1 MATACAVSRA
11 TASPSYSSLAP
22 LTLDKSACLVCGGE
36 LGDGTRR
43 RSGRAQ
49 PFNQLNAPWILRRLW
64 KWSRYANVRVMAES
78 IDLATRIERLSARAS
93 TAPSSDRLLAEIED
107 LLAVGYLEALS
118 EEAQGRRLAERW
130 EHLAENLDEQDA
142 ALEIRRIAVQRR
154 GIDARVALLRDRLGV
169 LRAQFAQLRA
179 TSPPA

>member
-1 MATACAVSRA
+1 MLEK
-11 TASPSYSSLAP
+11 P
-22 LTLDKSACLVCGGE
+22 ACLVCGGK
-36 LGDGTRR
+36 LGVGTAP
-43 RSGRAQ
+43 AQ
-49 PFNQLNAPWILRRLW
+49 RVCSTVQPTERTVDPATIVEM
-64 KWSRYANVRVMAES
+64 AAVRQCPRMAES

-107 LLAVGYLEALS
+107 LLAVGYLEALA
-118 EEAQGRRLAERW
+118 EEARGRRLAERW

>member
-1 MATACAVSRA
+1 M
-11 TASPSYSSLAP
+11 
-22 LTLDKSACLVCGGE
+22 
-36 LGDGTRR
+36 
-43 RSGRAQ
+43 
-49 PFNQLNAPWILRRLW
+49 W

-107 LLAVGYLEALS
+107 LLAVGYLEVLS

-130 EHLAENLDEQDA
+130 ERLAENLDEQDA